1 MNSAVI
7 AVLDKKGRT
16 RMSTTFEG
24 RRAQR
29 LKSEKQMRPRPA
41 QRANAARKLTQAH
54 NDALLSNPRS
64 KEVLKP
70 GQGFVLVGAK
80 RSTLDT

>member
-1 MNSAVI
+1 
-7 AVLDKKGRT
+7 
-16 RMSTTFEG
+16 MSTTFEG
-24 RRAQR
+24 RRALR
-29 LKSEKQMRPRPA
+29 LKSEKPMRPPPA

-64 KEVLKP
+64 KKALKP

>member
-1 MNSAVI
+1 
-7 AVLDKKGRT
+7 
-16 RMSTTFEG
+16 
-24 RRAQR
+24 
-29 LKSEKQMRPRPA
+29 MRPRPA